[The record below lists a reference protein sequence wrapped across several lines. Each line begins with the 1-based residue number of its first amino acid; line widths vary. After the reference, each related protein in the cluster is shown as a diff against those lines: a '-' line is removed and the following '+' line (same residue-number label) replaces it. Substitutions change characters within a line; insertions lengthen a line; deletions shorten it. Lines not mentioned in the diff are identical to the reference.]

1 MIVSCTVQVCFS
13 YVIHS
18 QASGNDNC
26 TENAAVPSVS
36 LNKFPRPVSKKVLES
51 DMSCSKLIKSY
62 NLAPIPS
69 SPKVTLFTFQIFL
82 DMGGR
87 FTLSDSQDFEQIC
100 QI

>member
-1 MIVSCTVQVCFS
+1 
-13 YVIHS
+13 
-18 QASGNDNC
+18 
-26 TENAAVPSVS
+26 
-36 LNKFPRPVSKKVLES
+36 
-51 DMSCSKLIKSY
+51 MSCSKLIKSY